1 MQQRESEVLDN
12 LRCESAATTF
22 DLRDVVTYI
31 AKRVGF
37 MSGRIFSLAQAFC

>member
-1 MQQRESEVLDN
+1 MQQLEIEVLYN
-12 LRCESAATTF
+12 VRCESVSMF